1 MTLRDTYFENIA
13 IEAFDNCKIGIVKK
27 ETSKGLYT
35 FSNHQILGL
44 ASESISIN
52 EFIGIIHDDYK
63 KLLLRPLDKNATS
76 SDIHLPLLINGSFR
90 WVSFSFIKKENDENG
105 NNTSWFLYKI
115 DDNSIYDYER
125 RSDKIIEQQLCITN
139 ALSSII
145 GDNYINKNVDNM
157 LKEILSY
164 FHGSKC
170 YIFEYDFPNNIQICK
185 YQVVDGNIDL
195 KINNNTI
202 SLDDS
207 PLLNEKILNNNPLI
221 IYDIDDIKEIGEKEY
236 AILKGQGISS
246 AIIVPLSYKE
256 TIWGYLG
263 IDIIGKTKKWT
274 KLDLYLLSSFSTFI
288 GNCIGLH
295 DAMQNVESL
304 LKEQQENNA
313 KLIKAKDKAE
323 AIDHTKSVFLANM
336 SHEIRTPLNAIMGFA
351 NILLMDAHELS
362 SEKAY
367 YLSIIKDN
375 SELLLQLINDIL
387 DLSNIEVGKIDFS
400 YSTIDINNLI
410 KRITKTHNLEPQKGV
425 IFRINTPLKVCKI
438 RSDKNRITQ
447 VLINLISNAIK
458 FTSKGS
464 ITIGYNIV
472 DDEKNIEFYVED
484 TGMGIDENDMQKIFN
499 SFVKL
504 NTYISGTGLGL
515 TICKNIVEQ
524 MKGSIS
530 VSSVKGEGSR
540 FSFKIP
546 YEPIYTEMAQPYN
559 VGVSNDNDP
568 VILVV
573 EDNESNFIL
582 LSAILKSYSLLWAED
597 GPSALDMYY
606 QHKPDLILMDI
617 QIPGENGLIVTS
629 KIRETD
635 KKTPIIALTANA
647 FESDKDV
654 AMEAGCNEFLTKP
667 VNFSTLK
674 TLIKKYLNK

>member
-1 MTLRDTYFENIA
+1 
-13 IEAFDNCKIGIVKK
+13 
-27 ETSKGLYT
+27 
-35 FSNHQILGL
+35 
-44 ASESISIN
+44 
-52 EFIGIIHDDYK
+52 
-63 KLLLRPLDKNATS
+63 
-76 SDIHLPLLINGSFR
+76 
-90 WVSFSFIKKENDENG
+90 
-105 NNTSWFLYKI
+105 
-115 DDNSIYDYER
+115 
-125 RSDKIIEQQLCITN
+125 
-139 ALSSII
+139 
-145 GDNYINKNVDNM
+145 
-157 LKEILSY
+157 
-164 FHGSKC
+164 
-170 YIFEYDFPNNIQICK
+170 
-185 YQVVDGNIDL
+185 
-195 KINNNTI
+195 
-202 SLDDS
+202 
-207 PLLNEKILNNNPLI
+207 
-221 IYDIDDIKEIGEKEY
+221 
-236 AILKGQGISS
+236 
-246 AIIVPLSYKE
+246 
-256 TIWGYLG
+256 
-263 IDIIGKTKKWT
+263 
-274 KLDLYLLSSFSTFI
+274 
-288 GNCIGLH
+288 
-295 DAMQNVESL
+295 
-304 LKEQQENNA
+304 
-313 KLIKAKDKAE
+313 
-323 AIDHTKSVFLANM
+323 
-336 SHEIRTPLNAIMGFA
+336 
-351 NILLMDAHELS
+351 
-362 SEKAY
+362 
-367 YLSIIKDN
+367 
-375 SELLLQLINDIL
+375 
-387 DLSNIEVGKIDFS
+387 
-400 YSTIDINNLI
+400 
-410 KRITKTHNLEPQKGV
+410 
-425 IFRINTPLKVCKI
+425 
-438 RSDKNRITQ
+438 
-447 VLINLISNAIK
+447 LINLISNAIK

-546 YEPIYTEMAQPYN
+546 YEPIFTEMAQPYN

-617 QIPGENGLIVTS
+617 QLPGENGLVVTS

-674 TLIKKYLNK
+674 ALIKKYLNK

>member
-1 MTLRDTYFENIA
+1 
-13 IEAFDNCKIGIVKK
+13 
-27 ETSKGLYT
+27 
-35 FSNHQILGL
+35 
-44 ASESISIN
+44 
-52 EFIGIIHDDYK
+52 
-63 KLLLRPLDKNATS
+63 
-76 SDIHLPLLINGSFR
+76 
-90 WVSFSFIKKENDENG
+90 
-105 NNTSWFLYKI
+105 
-115 DDNSIYDYER
+115 
-125 RSDKIIEQQLCITN
+125 
-139 ALSSII
+139 
-145 GDNYINKNVDNM
+145 
-157 LKEILSY
+157 
-164 FHGSKC
+164 
-170 YIFEYDFPNNIQICK
+170 
-185 YQVVDGNIDL
+185 
-195 KINNNTI
+195 
-202 SLDDS
+202 
-207 PLLNEKILNNNPLI
+207 
-221 IYDIDDIKEIGEKEY
+221 
-236 AILKGQGISS
+236 
-246 AIIVPLSYKE
+246 
-256 TIWGYLG
+256 
-263 IDIIGKTKKWT
+263 
-274 KLDLYLLSSFSTFI
+274 
-288 GNCIGLH
+288 
-295 DAMQNVESL
+295 MQNVESL

-387 DLSNIEVGKIDFS
+387 DLSKIEVGKIDFS

-617 QIPGENGLIVTS
+617 QIPGENGLVVTS

-674 TLIKKYLNK
+674 TLIKKYLNQ